1 VALWRGPRN
10 GPIIHLNSCF
20 VEGEELACAHSNH
33 PRLPFANSIEYYDRN
48 TLEPIRSHSLGVMD
62 EGSLVWFDRVPDGWI
77 VGLAH
82 YNDETGIPFK
92 DNSFAAIELYDPQWR
107 RMGGWALPPTLVER
121 MAPQAA
127 SGGATGPGGYL
138 YLMGHDRPEMYVLA
152 KPKSGPY
159 LIHIATIA
167 IAAEGQA
174 FDLDESDPGS
184 VCAISRPSR
193 EIRCFRLPSVAEN
206 REAYLPF
213 N

>member
-1 VALWRGPRN
+1 
-10 GPIIHLNSCF
+10 
-20 VEGEELACAHSNH
+20 
-33 PRLPFANSIEYYDRN
+33 
-48 TLEPIRSHSLGVMD
+48 
-62 EGSLVWFDRVPDGWI
+62 
-77 VGLAH
+77 
-82 YNDETGIPFK
+82 
-92 DNSFAAIELYDPQWR
+92 
-107 RMGGWALPPTLVER
+107 

-127 SGGATGPGGYL
+127 SGGAIGPGGYL

-174 FDLDESDPGS
+174 FDFDESDPGS